1 MLAELGAGGGG
12 GGGAFVTRDE
22 ATIKAASLQRDKEKG
37 SWGWGGLGAL
47 EGGTRERVGERHKWR
62 IK

>member
-1 MLAELGAGGGG
+1 MGA

-22 ATIKAASLQRDKEKG
+22 GTIKAASLQRDKERG
-37 SWGWGGLGAL
+37 SWGWGLGGAGAL
-47 EGGTRERVGERHKWR
+47 EGGTRERVEERHKWR